1 MTLKK
6 IYCYFFVILSAAF
19 IYSQDIE
26 KNKYGLN
33 VIDDIERYKEM
44 AEEDNSRLLIDLEK
58 FIPGI
63 KLDVRYATKN
73 NFFGQ
78 AVYEVQKAF
87 LRLPAAKALKKVQ
100 QELNKKG
107 LGLKIFDAYRPYS
120 VTVKFYEKYP
130 DTNFVASAWKGS
142 LHNRG
147 CAVDLTVIDLK
158 SGQEIEMPTEYDDFT
173 ERAGIHYNNLP
184 EKQIKNR
191 SLLLTVMVQNG
202 FIPQKSEWWHYNFK
216 GWENYELM
224 DIPFEVLINQNNSR
238 K

>member
-1 MTLKK
+1 MT
-6 IYCYFFVILSAAF
+6 
-19 IYSQDIE
+19 
-26 KNKYGLN
+26 
-33 VIDDIERYKEM
+33 
-44 AEEDNSRLLIDLEK
+44 EEDSSRLLIDLEK
-58 FIPGI
+58 YIPGI

-78 AVYEVQKAF
+78 AVYKIEKAF

-100 QELNKKG
+100 QDLNKKG

-130 DTNFVASAWKGS
+130 DTNFVASVWKGS

-158 SGQEIEMPTEYDDFT
+158 SGEEIEMPTEYDDFT
-173 ERAGIHYNNLP
+173 KRAGINYSNLP

-191 SLLLTVMVQNG
+191 SLLLAVMVQNG
-202 FIPQKSEWWHYNFK
+202 FIPQKSEWWHYNFT

-224 DIPFEVLINQNNSR
+224 DIPFEVLE
-238 K
+238 

>member
-1 MTLKK
+1 M
-6 IYCYFFVILSAAF
+6 S
-19 IYSQDIE
+19 
-26 KNKYGLN
+26 
-33 VIDDIERYKEM
+33 
-44 AEEDNSRLLIDLEK
+44 EEDSSRLLIDLEK

-73 NFFGQ
+73 NFFGA
-78 AVYEVQKAF
+78 AVYEVEKAF

-158 SGQEIEMPTEYDDFT
+158 SGEEIEMPTEYDDFT
-173 ERAGIHYNNLP
+173 ERAGINYSNLP
-184 EKQIKNR
+184 EEPN
-191 SLLLTVMVQNG
+191 
-202 FIPQKSEWWHYNFK
+202 
-216 GWENYELM
+216 
-224 DIPFEVLINQNNSR
+224 
-238 K
+238 